1 MTAVPVYMSG
11 SLVDTIAAFVNEAG
25 AAADP
30 TTITLKYRK
39 AAGSTT
45 TVTYP
50 SAPIVRD
57 SQGGYHAALDTTGW
71 AGPGLQRWTI
81 QWQGT
86 GAVIAIWSDL
96 WDVDAPAL

>member
-1 MTAVPVYMSG
+1 MTVPVYMSG

-30 TTITLKYRK
+30 TVITLKYRK
-39 AAGSTT
+39 AAGTTT

-50 SAPIVRD
+50 SAPVVRD
-57 SQGGYHAALDTTGW
+57 GQGAYHAALDTTGW

-86 GAVIAIWSDL
+86 PALAALGAHHPDAA
-96 WDVDAPAL
+96 APAL

>member
-11 SLVDTIAAFVNEAG
+11 SLVDTIPAFVNEAG
-25 AAADP
+25 APADP
-30 TTITLKYRK
+30 TVVTLKYRK
-39 AAGSTT
+39 GAGATT

-50 SAPIVRD
+50 ATPIVRD
-57 SQGGYHAALDTTGW
+57 GAGAYHAALDTTGW
-71 AGPGLQRWTI
+71 AGPGLQRWTV

-86 GAVIAIWSDL
+86 GAVVAIGADY